1 MAYIKKYNT
10 GGPTT
15 KPTFGKVYVNGVD
28 VTKNN
33 KDAVDAIMSAFNDR
47 KYVQDYLMSGN
58 DVHITQNLDGSISFS
73 GIPLDSSL
81 KRRKQDREKDE
92 VAKILFGVA
101 RNQNPREPGKKISR
115 AGDDIYIEYSW
126 TDKGIPDKEVGLL
139 LPGDDSFAALNRLEN
154 LYDFYKNIDSY
165 DEIEGFASLGNDK
178 SSVKKY
184 LEKYIINED
193 KTGIKE
199 ELLNALSDNANY
211 NLFKGYKDVF
221 DSIGIKYKDR
231 EPTEEEI
238 SAKQKYEAD
247 LRDSE
252 LRGKSGVSSGIGI
265 VDPETELVSFD
276 PRDEIWSILESG
288 KNYHLNTDFVKY
300 ARSKGYNGKI
310 LDLITDDEDNSFF
323 LINGHLYKTPTLF
336 DLKSKVNAN
345 DRAIFNSYIES
356 NKLKPYLDNDI
367 ISYYLN
373 KNPYVD
379 LSDQSRLYP
388 GMTYLYNTGGYG
400 TKNGMRITSAAMFD
414 PRFNYGSKIIFRG
427 YNPNSELTYDKYGR
441 PIFDEGFIVDYNNP
455 LYYLEQGRRKG
466 NESVWEPVYN
476 SRKDDGYKGVTYGFN
491 VVYLKI
497 GENQYIPVIKR
508 GDYYTLLNNRAVKEY
523 NGDWFYGDPFE
534 DGSYHFNTDKPFPA
548 TLVETADPRYIIWR
562 KSGGKIQ
569 KAKGG
574 LRFTHLDPL
583 SPDNPMNP
591 LNGNNTGLNSVQLTP
606 QLKPEQQFSLKPKV
620 DLVGDY
626 LSAAI
631 ERGRK
636 SGTASAQEQKT
647 GSDDIPGLE
656 PLKPNWATPILR
668 SAQLISQLAGSKA
681 AEKSMAKAIRESYTP
696 KEQVQYNTP
705 RFNTASYDQ
714 FANANKKA
722 LLDAQANTPLTSD
735 PTKNMSYQQIWTQQR
750 AAQIG
755 KENAFFSDI
764 SDKYKTDDWRIENKN
779 RESAI
784 ITNNESNKASATMR
798 SALHQNAAQ
807 GKLQRTGMWGQ
818 FFAGMQSE
826 AETARLYK
834 ENSWKL
840 RQYDIITN
848 KYEGQL
854 STITSQIDQG
864 YEAFK
869 KKNPTTTL
877 TKEEW
882 LSQHNPDL
890 KAKRDDLTYGYRD
903 MLSRIKYM
911 TYNPYLGNYS
921 MYDPSYRYYVPQ
933 TQFGEDDVSSRKK
946 GGKLSFIE
954 KVSLEDKKSSNRNEL
969 ERAKA
974 MIKSME
980 RGNERLF
987 KLILKILE

>member
-15 KPTFGKVYVNGVD
+15 KSTFGKIYINGVD

-33 KDAVDAIMSAFNDR
+33 QDAVDVIMSAFNDR
-47 KYVQDYLMSGN
+47 KYVQDYLKSGN
-58 DVHITQNLDGSISFS
+58 DVHITQNPDGSISFS

-81 KRRKQDREKDE
+81 KRRKQNKESEE

-101 RNQNPREPGKKISR
+101 RTQNPREPGKKISR

-139 LPGDDSFAALNRLEN
+139 LPGDDSFAALNRLEK
-154 LYDFYKNIDSY
+154 LYEFYKNIDSY
-165 DEIEGFASLGNDK
+165 DEIEGFESLGNDK
-178 SSVKKY
+178 NSVKKY
-184 LEKYIINED
+184 LEKYIINKD
-193 KTGIKE
+193 KTGIRG
-199 ELLNALSDNANY
+199 ELLNALADNANY

-231 EPTEEEI
+231 EPTEEEV
-238 SAKQKYEAD
+238 SAKQKYEAE
-247 LRDSE
+247 LRDNE
-252 LRGKSGVSSGIGI
+252 LRGKSGISSGIGI

-288 KNYHLNTDFVKY
+288 KNYHLNTDFVDY
-300 ARSKGYNGKI
+300 AKSKGYNGKI
-310 LDLITDDEDNSFF
+310 LESITDDEDNSFF

-336 DLKSKVNAN
+336 DLESKVNAD
-345 DRAIFNSYIES
+345 DRAVFNSYIES
-356 NKLKPYLDNDI
+356 NKIKPYLDNDI
-367 ISYYLN
+367 ISYYIN

-414 PRFNYGSKIIFRG
+414 PRFNYDSKIIFRG

-441 PIFDEGFIVDYNNP
+441 PIFNEGFIVDYNNP
-455 LYYLEQGRRKG
+455 LYFLEQGMWNDS
-466 NESVWEPVYN
+466 NEGLWKPVYD
-476 SRKDDGYKGVTYGFN
+476 SRKDDGHKGVTYGFN
-491 VVYLKI
+491 VVYLKDKN
-497 GENQYIPVIKR
+497 NQYIPVIKR
-508 GDYYTLLNNRAVKEY
+508 GNYYTLLNNRAVKEY
-523 NGDWFYGDPFE
+523 NGNWFYGDLN
-534 DGSYHFNTDKPFPA
+534 DGSYVFDVNHPFVA
-548 TLVETADPRYIIWR
+548 TLVETADPRYVIWR
-562 KSGGKIQ
+562 KAGGKIQ
-569 KAKGG
+569 KAEGG
-574 LRFTHLDPL
+574 LKFTKFDPL

-591 LNGNNTGLNSVQLTP
+591 LNKNNIGLKSVQLTP

-620 DLVGDY
+620 DLVKDA

-631 ERGRK
+631 ERGMK
-636 SGTASAQEQKT
+636 KGKQEAGSGNTSGIK
-647 GSDDIPGLE
+647 

-696 KEQVQYNTP
+696 KKQVQYTTP

-714 FANANKKA
+714 FVNANRKA
-722 LLDAQANTPLTSD
+722 LLDAKANTQLTSD
-735 PTKNMSYQQIWTQQR
+735 PTKNMGYQQYWAQQR
-750 AAQIG
+750 ATQIG
-755 KENAFFSDI
+755 KEGALYSDMI
-764 SDKYKTDDWRIENKN
+764 DKHQAKSLEIENKN
-779 RESAI
+779 RELSVT
-784 ITNNESNKASATMR
+784 TNNENNKALATMR

-826 AETARLYK
+826 AEKARLYE

-840 RQYDIITN
+840 RQYDTITN
-848 KYEGQL
+848 KYSGQL
-854 STITSQIDQG
+854 SPITNQINQG

-869 KKNPTTTL
+869 KKNPNTTL

-882 LSQHNPDL
+882 LSRHNPDL
-890 KAKRDDLTYGYRD
+890 KAKRDDLTHNYND
-903 MLSRIKYM
+903 MLSRIQTI
-911 TYNPYLGNYS
+911 TYDPYYGNYS
-921 MYDPSYRYYVPQ
+921 MYDPSYMYYVPQ
-933 TQFGEDDVSSRKK
+933 TRFGEDYVDTRKK

-954 KVSLEDKKSSNRNEL
+954 KISLEDKKSSNRNEL
-969 ERAKA
+969 ERTKA
-974 MIKSME
+974 IIKSME
-980 RGNERLF
+980 KSNERLF